1 MAKGPDFIVN
11 REDERRLQDL
21 AHHLLDACREI
32 VGQQASHFL
41 HSPEGREMAA
51 IDLATQTLFMADHL
65 GELVCHEGGS
75 RTMKA
80 RMLGVASGMG
90 QIIGTTPDTI
100 HMASDMAIATL
111 TMQKA
116 ADMRHR
122 DSIRQAARLKK
133 EGKL

>member
-21 AHHLLDACREI
+21 AHHLLDASREI
-32 VGQQASHFL
+32 VGRQANLSL
-41 HSPEGREMAA
+41 HSAEGREMAA

-65 GELVCHEGGS
+65 GQLVCHDGGS
-75 RTMKA
+75 RKMKA
-80 RMLGVASGMG
+80 RMLGVASGLG
-90 QIIGTTPDTI
+90 QIIGTTPDTT
-100 HMASDMAIATL
+100 HMASDLVIAMTA
-111 TMQKA
+111 MQKA

-122 DSIRQAARLKK
+122 DSVQRVAQLKR